1 MTKYSSLFPHGNS
14 DERIKQLSSVGMRDH
29 YYIKQGEYYFIHRS
43 PTTAIKLPKIF
54 LGISSRSHK
63 NSAAAM
69 KTITTL
75 NVVIDE
81 TRLRFPTTKS
91 KITHDKDC
99 KNLKLPVMMI
109 SL

>member
-1 MTKYSSLFPHGNS
+1 
-14 DERIKQLSSVGMRDH
+14 
-29 YYIKQGEYYFIHRS
+29 
-43 PTTAIKLPKIF
+43 
-54 LGISSRSHK
+54 
-63 NSAAAM
+63 M